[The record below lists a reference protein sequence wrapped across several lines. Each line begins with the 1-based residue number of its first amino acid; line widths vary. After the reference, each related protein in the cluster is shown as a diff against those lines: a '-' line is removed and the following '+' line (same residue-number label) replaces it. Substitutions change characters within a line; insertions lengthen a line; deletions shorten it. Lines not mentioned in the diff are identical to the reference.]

1 MQDLG
6 SPLPVISLG
15 ELVHTSRGEQDL
27 QLGRGNDERVV
38 DCGLPQ
44 PSWWDVV
51 SHAEASE

>member
-15 ELVHTSRGEQDL
+15 KLVHTLRGEQDL
-27 QLGRGNDERVV
+27 QLGRGNDKRVV
-38 DCGLPQ
+38 DGGFPR

-51 SHAEASE
+51 SRAEASE